1 MTISRGW
8 TISVQQFH
16 LRPGLTRSPAARG
29 GCLPPFALIG
39 LLRVPRRPFISR
51 FLASKS
57 QDATTLLDC
66 LRRLHAEALGA
77 DKQSLDLCK
86 VIDGPG
92 GLENYLQA
100 HRDFLTVLER
110 EPGVTAEDIVA
121 ALLDESSERGAD
133 TASVSTEP
141 VGPPNLT
148 DFSEAVPWPPA
159 PNPPTTSGQGLGGL
173 LALAIGEVGDQP
185 LVMISAE
192 AERYPG
198 QLLGE
203 TPSEWGARA
212 EEVLKEVL
220 RRIELGVIRRDGCF
234 EYSMTLF
241 SSSSPVKMLSSYLRK
256 AFGLRETKGRAGLV
270 SVLTRVVHAQFFTS
284 DQGVL
289 DTLPEAVRPKIRTHS
304 RWNERI
310 DRLRRDIREAKRR
323 LALMDGL
330 LKLETPAPTQ
340 LGEPQHIGL
349 PLNVRVRCWGNV
361 PELDLGPAR
370 LVVSL
375 ADEPPVFK
383 GDSPSPGRAFAD
395 VTWLGG
401 GRALVENGDAGAG
414 TAIDGSLIP
423 AGEASILCQGS
434 RLTLGMTLPADAPR
448 QGGPTPSGFVYQL
461 CTEDDTVPSLPRPP
475 TEAERHTGGGE
486 PSSTDRDGPSG
497 SGDFCA
503 QCSLNGDP
511 RGVRVRDN
519 YKCLGSNS
527 QCERRC
533 NCKDTFAHGNFLCIT
548 CDRRFCLA
556 HCARGAHY
564 CAPPPEIPP
573 HSRGEKESPMLA
585 TPAEGADG
593 APARTKQ
600 RGSSAEAACDA
611 ERLRREHDVVY
622 LRSWPSLQ
630 QGPPDKR
637 PKLLSLAERRPS
649 EGEAGGVGRVAP
661 IAAASPLALADGS
674 PGRSGSGA
682 EAREPS
688 ESSSQDE
695 LEIVEEEIREEEA
708 MEAPGGLAA
717 AGAGAYHVPT
727 PRSTP
732 HATPS
737 PLPHEGGAEV
747 VGSSSEGELEIV
759 EETVEEALG
768 GRVIAGSAA
777 RRIPLSHFIPS
788 APPNPRPRDPP
799 PPETI
804 GSRGPSMRSASL
816 PPAPSQPTAG
826 AVMDLALVRG
836 TGRRGCDPLAALMRP
851 RGEAGDVG
859 RVAPIAA
866 ASPLALADGSP
877 GRSGSGAEA
886 REPSES
892 SSQDELE
899 IVEEEIREEEAME
912 APGGLAAAGA
922 GAYHVPTPRSTP
934 HATPSPLPHEGGAEV
949 VGSSSE
955 GELEI
960 VEETVE
966 EALGGRV
973 IAGSAAR
980 RIPLSHFIPSAP
992 PNPRPR
998 DPPPPETIGS
1008 RGPSMRSAS
1017 LPPAPSQPTAGAVM
1031 DLALVRGTGRR
1042 GCDPLAALMRPRP
1055 LQPGLQ
1061 RPLSPP
1067 ERHAGGG
1074 EPSSTDK
1081 DGPGNPEARASDAHY
1096 LAGTPRPKRQR
1107 PPSPTERHAG
1117 GGEPSSTDKDGPSNS
1132 ETRASGAPC
1141 HEQTAATG
1149 APDERARRNDAARR
1163 RSASQAAAAA
1173 LASGPGLTAAQ
1184 YKPFFCE
1191 WACHAPGWIITAMQR
1206 WARRGKYRDLTSDT
1220 PWHPVRPKPYPP
1232 PSAELWT
1239 SSLWYSPG
1247 RVITL
1252 AERCTAG
1259 IPVPAGLALA
1269 HACAISA
1276 ACGQDLISCLTIL
1289 VTAVQRDSALQS
1301 RAARV
1306 VEQTGGGEP
1315 DATWRDVG
1323 RTDLRMADWRDEG
1336 PGCFLTAQPDG
1347 GQEHLTARRRRRRGP
1362 GENPAPRTEAFDAML
1377 PWCSPNGLAEERL
1390 LGILGGMVG
1399 VLDEGHGEGPLAD
1412 LSLLFGYEPT
1422 AEVRSI
1428 AVASADILER
1438 FCLHMPSYLGRNS
1451 DGYKWAASLPRRG
1464 RVPAYLEIASSD
1476 VHLSSFLGLNGL
1488 VSLASDEGDRY
1499 HEDTLRYVNICVSTV
1514 AVRWANWVVDPEN
1527 EKLKGIHHLLLL
1539 AVKYLQLKE
1548 HETLD
1553 GIELENLIT
1562 VLHSMYVSTE
1572 DTNYKCSQAKRR
1584 VTDHMVM
1591 WLACD
1596 PMAHVPITEK
1606 DCWAT
1611 ACATLYRIEAMR
1623 RLGHA
1628 DRARLAALITAL
1640 ISRLP
1645 RGMLRS
1651 ELYPAYAAD
1660 PAPLLQPPRRGGWD
1674 KESGAGDS
1682 SAPATSMQDEVAG
1695 PLGETGA
1702 SSGPTAGTSTQSGV
1716 AGPPEEPPGGPPG
1729 KRQRLGDSLGHYHLG
1744 ELRPMELPPRG
1755 PWDESKGHPPGSMP
1769 NASRYLNEGRDL
1781 VISGRVWHLARIAA
1795 HLGVPLKGPCWPF
1808 LLSSCE
1814 DQNRPSRCKHWGQRN
1829 HESATSAAHRL
1840 KLPPG
1845 MSFDRDSLSASQRFS
1860 RPATKE
1866 ERAGIHKM
1874 LGRGHESRH
1883 GRDGLQR
1890 PLTPTERYAGGGE
1903 PSSTDKDGP
1912 RSPGGSAVRACAAAA
1927 EAAAAA
1933 SASACPSTE
1942 SSAALL
1948 NPRTG
1953 ASDAHYLAGSSETR
1967 ASDEQEGETPGQDVT
1982 LGEAETLRLEMR
1994 AAVVTLLVFGRPGD
2008 VSKVDELKPASMKRA
2023 RAALRS
2029 HGVQCDAWD
2038 PPMQRAGAW
2047 VAEYVSP
2054 PRDPS
2059 IVRYVADDPLRRHAL
2074 GLIRDRLLRVA
2085 GARDAVDSM
2094 GNYEVFITFL
2104 GDAANV
2110 YLRAVREG
2118 RQLFED
2124 NGGDHDDADH
2134 SAVLLEPVVPEELV
2148 VLVPLRPLPATA
2160 DELAASFAALPLD
2173 ERPPLPDDV
2182 WDLIVSVLLSALEP
2196 CPVVRFSGTCKMLRA
2211 LLPPPTRQR
2220 LQTDHERATALCLKM
2235 GLQSSKELREA
2246 AGVRLHHRS
2255 LTADDLASLAALS
2268 LDLPVLD
2275 YLILDELIQNH
2286 YERPDVVG
2294 KFLRLVEGLR
2304 EGALRSLTMF
2314 CIEGVHVG
2322 DTGASELADALDRGA
2337 MPRLQGLGLVQA
2349 AIKDATLAILTPAL
2363 RRRPALE
2370 RLYLDR
2376 NPITAEGVKALVA
2389 GFARLHTLYISG
2401 GRSITSDGRDSLV
2414 AALAGGALPKLVRLK
2429 VEGFGEVAPRLGC
2442 GWRVAM
2448 SPEHPSLWEIT
2459 HPPPGGSRAPFVLD
2473 IPPRWAAVPSPV
2485 LPS

>member
-173 LALAIGEVGDQP
+173 LALAIGEVGDHP

-747 VGSSSEGELEIV
+747 VGSSSKGELEIV

-777 RRIPLSHFIPS
+777 RR
-788 APPNPRPRDPP
+788 
-799 PPETI
+799 
-804 GSRGPSMRSASL
+804 
-816 PPAPSQPTAG
+816 
-826 AVMDLALVRG
+826 V
-836 TGRRGCDPLAALMRP
+836 
-851 RGEAGDVG
+851 
-859 RVAPIAA
+859 
-866 ASPLALADGSP
+866 
-877 GRSGSGAEA
+877 
-886 REPSES
+886 
-892 SSQDELE
+892 
-899 IVEEEIREEEAME
+899 
-912 APGGLAAAGA
+912 
-922 GAYHVPTPRSTP
+922 
-934 HATPSPLPHEGGAEV
+934 
-949 VGSSSE
+949 
-955 GELEI
+955 
-960 VEETVE
+960 
-966 EALGGRV
+966 
-973 IAGSAAR
+973 
-980 RIPLSHFIPSAP
+980 PLSHFIPSAP